1 MSCFHII
8 LIILIILIIHTY
20 QTQQTYHYTH
30 HIHVICVMHI
40 IHVIS
45 YMRSAYAVHD
55 CLIDFS
61 WLLYSTS
68 NIIII
73 IIIITIIIIIIIIAD
88 PLRQFSVW
96 FTHPFKR
103 GSTFLKAKA
112 ATEASTTAM
121 DMALLLVR
129 PTFLKP
135 ENYHSSHT
143 PDGPFLFFLMIQ
155 FDDSN
160 PYLKR
165 IWKNNML
172 IPKNGTW

>member
-8 LIILIILIIHTY
+8 LIILIILIIHTRTY

-45 YMRSAYAVHD
+45 YIRSAYAVHD

-61 WLLYSTS
+61 WLLYSRY
-68 NIIII
+68 NI
-73 IIIITIIIIIIIIAD
+73 IIIIIIIIAD

-103 GSTFLKAKA
+103 GSTALKAKA

-135 ENYHSSHT
+135 ENYHSSHS
-143 PDGPFLFFLMIQ
+143 PDGPFLFF
-155 FDDSN
+155 F
-160 PYLKR
+160 
-165 IWKNNML
+165 
-172 IPKNGTW
+172 